1 MCCPKLRCVL
11 KVAYTFY
18 FDNHKID
25 QEQSSENCEF
35 ANAVSLLQCNHF
47 NFAFILSLQ
56 KK

>member
-25 QEQSSENCEF
+25 QEQSLENCEF